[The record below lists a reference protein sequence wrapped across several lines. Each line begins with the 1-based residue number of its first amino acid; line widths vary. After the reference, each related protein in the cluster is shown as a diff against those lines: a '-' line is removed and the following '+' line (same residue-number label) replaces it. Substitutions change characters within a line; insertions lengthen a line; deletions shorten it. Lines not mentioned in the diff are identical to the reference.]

1 MFMGKRSI
9 DQIFCTR
16 EIFNAV
22 PSIQASMT
30 KNSME
35 DLTKCLHYSDDWEL
49 MGDGIWSDT
58 TYDDPKVIAD
68 PFTAVHRLKHGQL
81 EDGYNKVCTVVCLL
95 L

>member
-1 MFMGKRSI
+1 MGNRSI
-9 DQIFCTR
+9 NQIFCTK

-30 KNSME
+30 KNAME
-35 DLTKCLHYSDDWEL
+35 DLTSCLHYSGDWEL
-49 MGDGIWSDT
+49 MGDCIWSDT
-58 TYDDPKVIAD
+58 YDDSKVIAD
-68 PFTAVHRLKHGQL
+68 PFTAVHRLKHGRL